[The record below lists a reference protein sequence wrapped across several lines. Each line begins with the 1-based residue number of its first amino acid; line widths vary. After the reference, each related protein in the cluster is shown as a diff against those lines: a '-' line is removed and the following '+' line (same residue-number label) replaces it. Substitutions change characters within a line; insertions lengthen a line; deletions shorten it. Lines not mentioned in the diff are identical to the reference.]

1 MYQDGNLV
9 RRPNAKLVLFQG
21 DSITDN
27 YRSKDCDTAL
37 SSGYPSMI
45 AGIIGAKSKQPYDFL
60 NRGISGNRVVDL
72 LARWKKDCLNLKP
85 DFLSILIGVND
96 VWHELFAQNGV
107 DAELYSQVYDL
118 LLSQTLKVLPK
129 VQLIVMEPFVLP
141 GTSTAV
147 ENSWEIFFPEVRK
160 RAEMC
165 KKVAQK
171 HGALYI
177 ELQSLLDQAAQK
189 YGADEVCV
197 DGVHPTALGHYLI
210 AQQWIASVDLGLNDN

>member
-1 MYQDGNLV
+1 MYQDGALI

-27 YRSKDCDTAL
+27 YRSQDCDIAL

-45 AGIIGAKSKQPYDFL
+45 AGIAGATSKQPYDFM

-85 DFLSILIGVND
+85 DLLSILIGVND

-107 DAELYSQVYDL
+107 EAELFGQVYDL
-118 LLSQTLKVLPK
+118 LLTQTLKVLPEI
-129 VQLIVMEPFVLP
+129 QLIIMEPFALP
-141 GTSTAV
+141 GKATAV
-147 ENSWEIFFPEVRK
+147 ENSWDIFFSEVRK
-160 RAEMC
+160 RAEMSQ
-165 KKVAQK
+165 KIAQK
-171 HGALYI
+171 HGAIYI

-189 YGADEVCV
+189 YGADEICA

-210 AQQWIASVDLGLNDN
+210 AQQWLKAVNL